1 MLQSKTKITKFRKKH
16 SMVYREIP
24 DLGSQMNVVAELGLY
39 WPQDSQQDDGFIL
52 TATKSQYVESVVFI
66 WLILVILTVYLIGKS
81 IPGGGEG

>member
-24 DLGSQMNVVAELGLY
+24 DLGSQMHVVAELGLY
-39 WPQDSQQDDGFIL
+39 RPQDSQQDDGFIL

-66 WLILVILTVYLIGKS
+66 WLILVILNS
-81 IPGGGEG
+81 ILNR

>member
-1 MLQSKTKITKFRKKH
+1 
-16 SMVYREIP
+16 MVYREIP

-39 WPQDSQQDDGFIL
+39 WPQDSQPDDGFIL

-66 WLILVILTVYLIGKS
+66 WLILVILTVYLIDKS